1 MTTYRV
7 EKDGLSFYVQP
18 HMLDYYAASGY
29 AIYKTVEESVTDVA
43 AEIAALDDSVPIVEE
58 VRVNG

>member
-43 AEIAALDDSVPIVEE
+43 ALDDSAPIVEE
-58 VRVNG
+58 VKVNG

>member
-18 HMLDYYAASGY
+18 HMLDYYAAV
-29 AIYKTVEESVTDVA
+29 IFP
-43 AEIAALDDSVPIVEE
+43 IASA
-58 VRVNG
+58 